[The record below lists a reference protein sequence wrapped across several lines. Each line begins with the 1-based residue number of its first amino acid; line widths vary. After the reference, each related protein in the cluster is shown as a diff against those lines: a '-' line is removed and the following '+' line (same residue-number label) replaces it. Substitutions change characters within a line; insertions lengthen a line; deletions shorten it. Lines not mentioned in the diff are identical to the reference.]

1 MTKPPLHLRAWYLLG
16 GRVPMS
22 YHAWVLADAARPS
35 WLAWFALR
43 TLLRMV
49 LLTTA
54 ITLGLLLGLDAPVGL
69 ALACGA
75 LGLVVGVY
83 FMLSYAIEST
93 EYRMTR
99 YGHPHGAAAEARK
112 ARTADRD
119 RLRQER
125 YDNAWRTT
133 E

>member
-1 MTKPPLHLRAWYLLG
+1 MNTPGPLLRAWYLLG
-16 GRVPMS
+16 GRVPDH
-22 YHAWVLADAARPS
+22 YREWVLTDAARPS

-49 LLTTA
+49 PLTA
-54 ITLGLLLGLDAPVGL
+54 VITLGLLLGLDAPVGL

-99 YGHPHGAAAEARK
+99 YGHPHGSAQQARR
-112 ARTADRD
+112 ARTAERD
-119 RLRQER
+119 RLREER
-125 YDNAWRTT
+125 YAAAWRQ
-133 E
+133 

>member
-1 MTKPPLHLRAWYLLG
+1 MTKPGLVHRCWYLLG
-16 GRVPMS
+16 GRLPS
-22 YHAWVLADAARPS
+22 HYRDWVLADAARPS

-49 LLTTA
+49 PLTTV
-54 ITLGLLLGLDAPVGL
+54 ITLGLLLGLDAPLGL
-69 ALACGA
+69 ALACGG

-99 YGHPHGAAAEARK
+99 YGYPHGAAEQARR

-119 RLRQER
+119 RAREER
-125 YDNAWRTT
+125 YTAAWRQ
-133 E
+133 

>member
-1 MTKPPLHLRAWYLLG
+1 MTTPGLPRRAWYLLG
-16 GRVPMS
+16 GRLPHR
-22 YHAWVLADAARPS
+22 YRDWVLADAARPS

-43 TLLRMV
+43 TLLRMGP
-49 LLTTA
+49 LTLV
-54 ITLGLLLGLDAPVGL
+54 ITLGLLFGLDAPVGL

-99 YGHPHGAAAEARK
+99 YGFPHGAAGEARR
-112 ARTADRD
+112 ARTAERD
-119 RLRQER
+119 RAREER
-125 YDNAWRTT
+125 YSAAWRQ
-133 E
+133 